1 MQNIH
6 RDKILILD
14 FGAQYTQLIAR
25 RIREIGVYCEIWA
38 WDHDPEEIAKFGA
51 KGIILS
57 GGPESTIEAN
67 APRAAQQVYD
77 SRLPLLG
84 ICYGMQTMA
93 AQLGGKTEAEHTR
106 EFGHAVLKVT
116 GASKLLDG
124 LGTRAEGRGL
134 RAEEQPP
141 AGAADRPVQA
151 ASTST
156 HHETADSP
164 QPSALGPFSV
174 WMSHG
179 DRVTAVPPGFTVTA
193 STDDLPIAAMADE
206 SRRWYGVQFHPE
218 VTHTQNGHEI
228 LRRFVVEIS
237 GCATLWT
244 PANIIDD
251 AVERIRAQVGSD
263 HVLLGLSGG
272 VDSSVVAALLKR
284 AIGEQLTC
292 VFVDTGLLRWHEGDQ
307 VMATMAEHMG
317 VHVIRVNAAD
327 RYYDALAG
335 VADPE
340 AKRKIIGRLFI
351 EVFDAESA
359 KLRDVQW
366 LAQGTIYPDVIESAG
381 SKTGKAH
388 VIKSHH
394 NVGGLPKD
402 MRFKLIEP
410 LRELFKDEV
419 RRIGVELGLP
429 REMVYRHPFP
439 GPGLGVRMLGEVKR
453 EYVELLQ
460 RADDIFIGELRAA
473 GLYDKV
479 SQAFAVFLPV
489 KSVGV
494 VGDARAYEWVIA
506 LRAVETIDFMT
517 AHWAHLPYELLSKVS
532 NRIINELRGVSRVV
546 YDISGKPPATIEWE

>member
-1 MQNIH
+1 MTNIH
-6 RDKILILD
+6 QDKILILD

-38 WDHDPEEIAKFGA
+38 WDHDPDEIARFNP

-57 GGPESTIEAN
+57 GGPESTIESN
-67 APRAAQQVYD
+67 APRAAQQVFD
-77 SRLPLLG
+77 AGQPLLG

-93 AQLGGKTEAEHTR
+93 AQLGGRTEAEHTR
-106 EFGHAVLKVT
+106 EFGHAVLRVT
-116 GASKLLDG
+116 QSSRLLDG
-124 LGTRAEGRGL
+124 LPIVTAVG
-134 RAEEQPP
+134 
-141 AGAADRPVQA
+141 AGAEAEPGFD
-151 ASTST
+151 
-156 HHETADSP
+156 
-164 QPSALGPFSV
+164 V

-179 DRVTAVPPGFTVTA
+179 DRVTALPAGFVATA
-193 STDDLPIAAMADE
+193 STGDLPIAAMADE
-206 SRRWYGVQFHPE
+206 QRQWYGVQFHPE
-218 VTHTQNGHEI
+218 VTHTQNGYEI
-228 LRRFVVEIS
+228 LRRFVVDIC

-251 AVERIRAQVGSD
+251 AVNRIRQQVGTGR
-263 HVLLGLSGG
+263 VLLGLSGG

-284 AIGEQLTC
+284 AIGDQLVC

-317 VHVIRVNAAD
+317 VNVIRVNAAQ

-351 EVFDAESA
+351 EIFDEESS
-359 KLRDVQW
+359 KLQGIRW

-394 NVGGLPKD
+394 NVGGLPAG
-402 MRFKLIEP
+402 MRFELIEP

-439 GPGLGVRMLGEVKR
+439 GPGLGVRILGEVR
-453 EYVELLQ
+453 PELVELLQ
-460 RADDIFIGELRAA
+460 RADDIFIAELRAA
-473 GLYDKV
+473 DLYDKV

-494 VGDARAYEWVIA
+494 VGDARAYEWVVA

-517 AHWAHLPYELLSKVS
+517 AHWAHLPYEFLQKVS
-532 NRIINELRGVSRVV
+532 NRIINELRGISRVV